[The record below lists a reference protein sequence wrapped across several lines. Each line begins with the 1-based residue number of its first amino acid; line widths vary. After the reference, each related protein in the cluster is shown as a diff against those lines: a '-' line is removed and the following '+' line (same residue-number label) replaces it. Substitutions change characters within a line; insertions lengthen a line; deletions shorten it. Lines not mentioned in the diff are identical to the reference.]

1 MMEKE
6 EERLRSLPLHAP
18 SASLDLRIA
27 ELLKS
32 PRPVREGL
40 LVRPVRVW
48 HCLVACAVCGVLAF
62 LMGAYRSPTQDSASQ
77 VAATEVVYVVHAGQP
92 TYNVFDWTTYPEQL
106 APVSQ
111 QAPPTEVPPSN
122 NQI

>member
-18 SASLDLRIA
+18 SASLDSRIE

-32 PRPVREGL
+32 PRTVQEGL

-48 HCLVACAVCGVLAF
+48 HCLVACAMCGVLAF
-62 LMGAYRSPTQDSASQ
+62 LVGAYLSPTQSSTPQ
-77 VAATEVVYVVHAGQP
+77 VAATEVVYIVHAGQP
-92 TYNVFDWTTYPEQL
+92 DYNVFDWTTYPAQL

-111 QAPPTEVPPSN
+111 QAPPSEVPPSN